1 MGAAIRL
8 RQEDA
13 AVRQIVFVDRNMT
26 GGRHY
31 LDRRPAVSNEPG
43 EFQPIHRSRHLDIG
57 KDDVDIGTR
66 FQDGDGRVGRLDDF
80 EARAFDRLSGSS
92 RSKNSSSTIKITWA
106 ERVITILRPCQAG

>member
-31 LDRRPAVSNEPG
+31 LDRRPAVPNEPG

-66 FQDGDGRVGRLDDF
+66 FQDGDGLVRIGRLDDF
-80 EARAFDRLSGSS
+80 EACAFDRLSGIQPQQEFVFYDQDH
-92 RSKNSSSTIKITWA
+92 R
-106 ERVITILRPCQAG
+106 G